1 MAIDM
6 FNKYDED
13 NSGEIDFGEFA
24 NIMTDISEAFDLPPP
39 TGLQIDEALKQIDTN
54 QDGKLSFEELE
65 PVLTTVIQSIYEIQA
80 HQEEQEAF

>member
-1 MAIDM
+1 M

-39 TGLQIDEALKQIDTN
+39 TGLQIDDALK
-54 QDGKLSFEELE
+54 
-65 PVLTTVIQSIYEIQA
+65 
-80 HQEEQEAF
+80 